1 MRLSTKGRQA
11 VVAMIDVALHRQH
24 GPLSLAVLSRRQRIS
39 LSYLEQMF
47 TNLRRHGL
55 VASTRGPGGGY
66 SLARPAKEVTVA
78 DILYAVDALSSTGV
92 PPLPASHRHEN
103 DPTRCSAPEL
113 WDSLSQ
119 KVVEFLDSVTL
130 QKLVDDQL
138 AQGVQLHAE
147 PAKAVKKPLPG
158 PVKPLLPK
166 APNSV
171 FQLGRMI
178 TSG

>member
-11 VVAMIDVALHRQH
+11 VVAMIDVALHRKT

-66 SLARPAKEVTVA
+66 SLARAAKDITVA
-78 DILYAVDALSSTGV
+78 DILYAVDALETTGV
-92 PPLPASHRHEN
+92 PPLPAGHQSD
-103 DPTRCSAPEL
+103 DPMRCAAPEL
-113 WDSLSQ
+113 WASLSQ

-130 QKLVDDQL
+130 QKLVEDQV
-138 AQGVQLHAE
+138 AAGVQLHAE
-147 PAKAVKKPLPG
+147 AAKPVKKPLPG
-158 PVKPLLPK
+158 PVKPLLPN

-171 FQLGRMI
+171 FQLGRMA
-178 TSG
+178 SAG